1 MPSLYKKIAEKA
13 VNFWLPKMSA
23 MSTEESFQVRTIVQ
37 LSLVFGILVLCAAIL
52 MLVLPLKPIG
62 QTVGLFFA
70 FLILLGVSVSLVTLR
85 AGVSAK
91 LSANILLFS
100 IWGAMFSSYFFLG
113 GLSSPNAPLL
123 ILVPAIA
130 GTMGMKRAVVAWTV
144 MIVLSWL
151 VLLLL
156 SNSGHQFTQFTA
168 PDRYLFSVFIC
179 LVIASVVVTAV
190 VFVFAN
196 INRTLRIALDNSNQ
210 TLQYQAGHDPL
221 THLANRRS
229 YFEQLKLTIQRAQHQ
244 HMRFAL
250 LMVDLDGFKAINDT
264 YGHQAGD
271 RALQAIAERLQHS
284 IRHSDFIARLGGDEF
299 VVLMEDVLSREDVA
313 ELADKLRRSI
323 TIPVAL
329 ETGDVQLGASIGVAM
344 YPDHGQ
350 DSESLQESADRAMYS
365 AKAQGIDCVYAD

>member
-130 GTMGMKRAVVAWTV
+130 GTMGMKKAVVAWTV